1 MSAPVICMHSTEPV
15 AHARNLMLRHRIK
28 HIVVLEKGKPVATLS
43 MKDLIRAMLAE
54 SGASYKWRSIDDF
67 PASRAIKSTLIAADP
82 STHISKAASMMLKHG
97 TSSIPIMKND
107 ELIGILTK
115 TDVVRYFASNMA
127 GLAKVVELMT
137 SKIITAN
144 RQHSLR
150 HILDLMEQNKVGRVV
165 IADGE
170 KPLGIVTAADV
181 VFAQLKTPEGG
192 APQQMVRFTRKAERA
207 SRPKYRYVKSV
218 SITAENVMG
227 PELFT
232 IAADE
237 DAAIAA
243 DVMLE
248 NNVGGLPVV
257 EDDKLIGIITKTDI
271 MRKVAEMG
279 D

>member
-15 AHARNLMLRHRIK
+15 ARARNLMLRHGIK

-54 SGASYKWRSIDDF
+54 SGASYRWRSIDDF
-67 PASRAIKSTLIAADP
+67 PASRAIKTKLIAADP
-82 STHISKAASMMLKHG
+82 STHITKAASMMLKHG
-97 TSSIPIMKND
+97 ASSILIMKND
-107 ELIGILTK
+107 ELDGILTK
-115 TDVVRYFASNMA
+115 TDVVRYFASNKA
-127 GLAKVVELMT
+127 GLAKVAELMT
-137 SKIITAN
+137 NKIITAN

-165 IADGE
+165 IVDGE
-170 KPLGIVTAADV
+170 KPLGIVTAADI
-181 VFAQLKTPEGG
+181 VFARLETPEGG
-192 APQQMVRFTRKAERA
+192 APQQMAKFTRKAERA

-218 SITAENVMG
+218 SITAENVMR
-227 PELFT
+227 PELLT

-243 DVMLE
+243 DFMLE
-248 NNVGGLPVV
+248 NNVGSLPVV